1 MNTETTVSNKDM
13 TEIVGVR
20 FRDAGKVYYFA
31 PNGIKVRSGDCVI
44 VETARGMEF
53 GFAASSNSH
62 VPTSKIVPPLRP
74 VLRVATEE
82 DRAHYEDNKRLE
94 AATFEI
100 WNKKTAE
107 HNLDMKLVEAEY
119 TFDNSKLL
127 FYFASE
133 NRVDFRD
140 LVKDL
145 ASVFR
150 TRIELR
156 QIGIRD
162 EAKML
167 GGLGVCGRPFCCA
180 SFLSDFVQV
189 SIKMAKEQ
197 NLSLNSSKISG
208 TCGRLMCCLRY
219 EHETYEEEIAR
230 TPPVDST
237 VKTADGVGTPT
248 RAADGDDLLAVIN
261 GACIQRHQ
269 GDLHAHLGALTEHPQ
284 GVGHDLHRVHAGE
297 LFAEAPLGARQGVG
311 SGDHGDA
318 GLPELL
324 HFGGIQNVFALFTG
338 TEAVGDGHHLAGIAQ
353 LFGQLQGHGDGAAAG
368 GGQHHIQF
376 QIPGGGEG
384 QLQGLF
390 GIVNAGFVKQQHMHR
405 SFAFFTSI
413 PNFGGGGNQ

>member
-1 MNTETTVSNKDM
+1 MSNENTTEKNEM

-20 FRDAGKVYYFA
+20 FRDAGKVYYFDPA
-31 PNGIKVRSGDCVI
+31 GITVKSGDCVI
-44 VETARGMEF
+44 VETARGVEF
-53 GFAASSNSH
+53 GFAASGNH
-62 VPTSKIVPPLRP
+62 NVPTAKIVPPLRP

-82 DRAHYEDNKRLE
+82 DRAHYEENKKLE

-107 HNLDMKLVEAEY
+107 HKLDMKLIEAEY

-145 ASVFR
+145 AAVFR

-167 GGLGVCGRPFCCA
+167 GGLGVCGRPFCCS

-219 EHETYEEEIAR
+219 EHETYEEEIAK

-237 VKTADGVGTPT
+237 VKTAEGVGTVTEISPLT
-248 RAADGDDLLAVIN
+248 GYIKVKIGDSVK
-261 GACIQRHQ
+261 
-269 GDLHAHLGALTEHPQ
+269 PF
-284 GVGHDLHRVHAGE
+284 HRDSVTVLKIGK
-297 LFAEAPLGARQGVG
+297 RD
-311 SGDHGDA
+311 S
-318 GLPELL
+318 
-324 HFGGIQNVFALFTG
+324 
-338 TEAVGDGHHLAGIAQ
+338 
-353 LFGQLQGHGDGAAAG
+353 
-368 GGQHHIQF
+368 
-376 QIPGGGEG
+376 
-384 QLQGLF
+384 
-390 GIVNAGFVKQQHMHR
+390 
-405 SFAFFTSI
+405 
-413 PNFGGGGNQ
+413 

>member
-1 MNTETTVSNKDM
+1 MNTENTAPNKDM

-31 PNGIKVRSGDCVI
+31 PNGIKVKSGECVI
-44 VETARGMEF
+44 VETARGVEF
-53 GFAASSNSH
+53 GFAASGNDY
-62 VPTSKIVPPLRP
+62 VPTAKIVPPLRP

-82 DRAHYEDNKRLE
+82 DRAHYEENKKLE

-107 HNLDMKLVEAEY
+107 HKLDMKLVEAEY

-145 ASVFR
+145 AAVFR

-237 VKTADGVGTPT
+237 VKTAEGVGTVTEISPLT
-248 RAADGDDLLAVIN
+248 GYIKVKIGDNIK
-261 GACIQRHQ
+261 
-269 GDLHAHLGALTEHPQ
+269 PF
-284 GVGHDLHRVHAGE
+284 HRDNVTVLKAGK
-297 LFAEAPLGARQGVG
+297 RD
-311 SGDHGDA
+311 SG
-318 GLPELL
+318 
-324 HFGGIQNVFALFTG
+324 N
-338 TEAVGDGHHLAGIAQ
+338 
-353 LFGQLQGHGDGAAAG
+353 
-368 GGQHHIQF
+368 
-376 QIPGGGEG
+376 
-384 QLQGLF
+384 
-390 GIVNAGFVKQQHMHR
+390 
-405 SFAFFTSI
+405 
-413 PNFGGGGNQ
+413 